1 MNREYHSSAQPA
13 ITQRHLPIKPQGFIV
28 QVHHLVSQEGA
39 SRRQGRLWRRFRGR
53 RCVSAVFREALI
65 SSSTRI
71 RTLSFFCILGR
82 GFLSAFFHQKNGPCG
97 PFLLVDEGG
106 VEFSAKT
113 AVSIENTAFRL
124 SYAFY
129 MRPFPRLLTL

>member
-28 QVHHLVSQEGA
+28 QVLQMVETVGA
-39 SRRQGRLWRRFRGR
+39 SRRQGRLWRRFRGLR
-53 RCVSAVFREALI
+53 SLTAVFRVSLF
-65 SSSTRI
+65 SSYTRI

-113 AVSIENTAFRL
+113 AVSIENTAFYL
-124 SYAFY
+124 NFSAGDIAKW
-129 MRPFPRLLTL
+129 

>member
-28 QVHHLVSQEGA
+28 QVLQMVETVGA
-39 SRRQGRLWRRFRGR
+39 SRRQGRLWRRFCGLR
-53 RCVSAVFREALI
+53 SLTAVFRV
-65 SSSTRI
+65 SFFPSYTRI
-71 RTLSFFCILGR
+71 RTHSFFCILGR